1 MAKEK
6 GQTIIYAKH
15 YTKRLSRTNHK
26 KPGMNSSAPLV
37 AAVCSTR
44 KMSCEMEI
52 VLKTSIPKY
61 K

>member
-1 MAKEK
+1 MANEK
-6 GQTIIYAKH
+6 GQTVIYAKH

-44 KMSCEMEI
+44 KMKNVM
-52 VLKTSIPKY
+52 
-61 K
+61 